1 MKTILTCAVTGSGT
15 TLKQTPNL
23 PVTPEQI
30 ATSALEAAD
39 AGAAVVHL
47 HVRDPNT
54 GAPSMRLDLYQE
66 VVDRIRNKNTDVLIN
81 LTCGPGATG
90 NSNVVLGESIP
101 GFSNAQE
108 RTRHIVKI
116 RPDIC
121 SLDFNTMN
129 RGPQNIT
136 VNSVPMIREM
146 ARIIRDVGVK
156 PELEIFD
163 SGDLLIA
170 CDLINEGLITGIPL
184 VQIAT
189 GIKWGWASSPATLQY
204 AQTMIPNNAVWYAFG
219 IGSWEMPFVALSTIN
234 GGHARVGLEDNI
246 YLEKRVL
253 AKTNAELVT
262 KAVRIIQDLG
272 NDVATPEQAREILQ
286 LNNSTIEIPK

>member
-15 TLKQTPNL
+15 TLKQTPHL
-23 PVTPEQI
+23 PITPEQI

-54 GAPSMRLDLYQE
+54 GAPSMQLDLYQE
-66 VVDRIRNKNTDVLIN
+66 VVNRIRNKNTDVLIN

-90 NSNVVLGESIP
+90 NHTVVFGESTQS
-101 GFSNAQE
+101 FSTAQE
-108 RTRHIVKI
+108 RTQHIVKL

-146 ARIIRDVGVK
+146 ARIIRDAGVK

-170 CDLINEGLITGIPL
+170 RDLINEGLITGIPL

-189 GIKWGWASSPATLQY
+189 GIKWGWGSSPATLQY

-219 IGSWEMPFVALSTIN
+219 IGSWQMPFVALSTIS

-246 YLEKRVL
+246 YLDKGVL

-262 KAVRIIQDLG
+262 KAVRIIRDLG
-272 NDVATPEQAREILQ
+272 NDIATPQQAREL
-286 LNNSTIEIPK
+286 LKLSN

>member
-15 TLKQTPNL
+15 TLKQTPHL

-47 HVRDPNT
+47 HVRDPDT
-54 GAPSMRLDLYQE
+54 GSPSMRLDLYQD
-66 VVDRIRNKNTDVLIN
+66 VVERIKKYNTDVLIN

-90 NSNVVLGESIP
+90 PSTAVFNQASS
-101 GFSNAQE
+101 GFATAEE
-108 RTRHIVKI
+108 RTQHIVKL

-129 RGPQNIT
+129 RGPKNIT
-136 VNSVPMIREM
+136 VNSVPMVREM
-146 ARIIRDVGVK
+146 AKIIRDAGVK

-170 CDLINEGLITGIPL
+170 RELINEGLIVGTPL

-204 AQTMIPNNAVWYAFG
+204 AQTMIPDNAVWYAFG
-219 IGSWEMPFVALSTIN
+219 IGAWEMPFVALSTISK
-234 GGHARVGLEDNI
+234 GHARVGLEDNI
-246 YLEKRVL
+246 YIDKKVL

-262 KAVRIIQDLG
+262 RAVRIINDLG
-272 NDVATPEQAREILQ
+272 NDIATPQDAREILN
-286 LNNSTIEIPK
+286 LNN

>member
-1 MKTILTCAVTGSGT
+1 MKTIITCAVTGAGT
-15 TLKQTPNL
+15 TLKQTPHL

-30 ATSALEAAD
+30 AISALEAAET
-39 AGAAVVHL
+39 GAAVVHL
-47 HVRDPNT
+47 HVRDPDT
-54 GAPSMRLDLYQE
+54 GSPSMRLDLYHD
-66 VVDRIRNKNTDVLIN
+66 VVDRIRKENSQVLIN

-90 NSNVVLGESIP
+90 PGTVVFGEPSLG
-101 GFSNAQE
+101 FATAKE
-108 RTRHIVKI
+108 RTQHIVEL

-129 RGPQNIT
+129 RGPKNIT
-136 VNSVPMIREM
+136 VNSVPVVREM
-146 ARIIRDVGVK
+146 ARIIRDAGVK

-170 CDLINEGLITGIPL
+170 RDLINEGLITGTPL

-204 AQTMIPNNAVWYAFG
+204 AQTMIPANAVWYAFG
-219 IGSWEMPFVALSTIN
+219 IGSWQMPFVALSTVS
-234 GGHARVGLEDNI
+234 GGHARVGLEDNV

-253 AKTNAELVT
+253 ARTNAELVT
-262 KAVRIIQDLG
+262 KAVRIIRDLG
-272 NDVATPEQAREILQ
+272 NDIATPQEARELLKI
-286 LNNSTIEIPK
+286 

>member
-15 TLKQTPNL
+15 TLKQNPHL

-30 ATSALEAAD
+30 ATSALEAVD

-47 HVRDPNT
+47 HVRDPES
-54 GAPSMRLDLYQE
+54 GAPSMRLDLYHD
-66 VVDRIRNKNTDVLIN
+66 VVERIRKENSDVLIN

-90 NSNVVLGESIP
+90 PSTVVFGDLSKE
-101 GFSNAQE
+101 FATAKV
-108 RTRHIVKI
+108 RTQHVVEL

-129 RGPQNIT
+129 RGSTNIT
-136 VNSVPMIREM
+136 VNSVPVIREM
-146 ARIIRDVGVK
+146 ARIIRDAGVK

-170 CDLINEGLITGIPL
+170 QDLINEGLITGVPL

-204 AQTMIPNNAVWYAFG
+204 AQTMIPVGAVWYAFG
-219 IGSWEMPFVALSTIN
+219 IGSWQMPFVALSTIG
-234 GGHARVGLEDNI
+234 GGHARVGLEDNVFV
-246 YLEKRVL
+246 EKGVL
-253 AKTNAELVT
+253 ARTNAELVT
-262 KAVRIIQDLG
+262 KAVRIIRDLG
-272 NDVATPEQAREILQ
+272 RDIASPQDARTLLNLND
-286 LNNSTIEIPK
+286 

>member
-1 MKTILTCAVTGSGT
+1 MKKTILTCAVTGAGT
-15 TLKQTPNL
+15 TLKQTPYL
-23 PVTPEQI
+23 PVTPKQI
-30 ATSALEAAD
+30 ATSALEAAS

-47 HVRDPNT
+47 HVRDPKT
-54 GAPSMRLDLYQE
+54 GGPSMRLDLYQE
-66 VVDRIRNKNTDVLIN
+66 VVARIRSQNTEVLIN

-90 NSNVVLGESIP
+90 DSFVVLGKHSLDFATAE
-101 GFSNAQE
+101 Q
-108 RTRHIVKI
+108 RTQHIVDLK
-116 RPDIC
+116 PDIC

-129 RGPQNIT
+129 RGPKNIT
-136 VNSVPMIREM
+136 VNSVAMIREM
-146 ARIIRDVGVK
+146 ARIIRSAGVK

-170 CDLINEGLITGIPL
+170 RDLINEGLIDGAPL

-219 IGSWEMPFVALSTIN
+219 IGSWEMPFVALSTIS
-234 GGHARVGLEDNI
+234 GGHARVGLEDNV

-262 KAVRIIQDLG
+262 KAVRIIRDLG
-272 NDVATPEQAREILQ
+272 NDIATPQEAREL
-286 LNNSTIEIPK
+286 LKLSN

>member
-1 MKTILTCAVTGSGT
+1 MKTILTCAVTGAGT
-15 TLKQTPNL
+15 TLKQTPHL

-47 HVRDPNT
+47 HVRDPVT
-54 GAPSMRLDLYQE
+54 GEPSMQIDLYHD
-66 VVDRIRNKNTDVLIN
+66 VVERIRKNNSEVLLN

-90 NSNVVLGESIP
+90 PSTVVFGEATA
-101 GFSNAQE
+101 GFASAQE
-108 RTRHIVKI
+108 RTRHVVEL

-129 RGPQNIT
+129 RGPKNIT
-136 VNSVPMIREM
+136 VNSVPIVREM
-146 ARIIRDVGVK
+146 ARIIRDAGVK

-170 CDLINEGLITGIPL
+170 RELINEGLITGTPL

-204 AQTMIPNNAVWYAFG
+204 AQTMIPASAVWYAFG
-219 IGSWEMPFVALSTIN
+219 IGSKQMPFVALSTIS
-234 GGHARVGLEDNI
+234 GGHARVGLEDNVFI
-246 YLEKRVL
+246 KKGVL
-253 AKTNAELVT
+253 AKNNTELVA
-262 KAVRIIQDLG
+262 KAVRIITDLG
-272 NDVATPEQAREILQ
+272 NEIATPQEAKEIL
-286 LNNSTIEIPK
+286 NIKGR

>member
-15 TLKQTPNL
+15 TLKHTPYL

-30 ATSALEAAD
+30 AVSALEAAE

-47 HVRDPNT
+47 HVRDPET
-54 GAPSMRLDLYQE
+54 GSPSMRLDLYQE
-66 VVDRIRNKNTDVLIN
+66 VVNRIRSQNTDVLIN

-90 NSNVVLGESIP
+90 DSSVVLGETVA
-101 GFSNAQE
+101 GFATAEQ
-108 RTRHIVKI
+108 RTQHIVEL

-129 RGPQNIT
+129 RGPRNIT
-136 VNSVPMIREM
+136 VNSVPMIRDM
-146 ARIIRDVGVK
+146 ARIIRSAGVK

-170 CDLINEGLITGIPL
+170 RDLINDGLIDGTPL
-184 VQIAT
+184 IQIAT
-189 GIKWGWASSPATLQY
+189 GIKWGWASTPATLQY

-219 IGSWEMPFVALSTIN
+219 IGSWEMPFVALSTIS

-272 NDVATPEQAREILQ
+272 NDVATPEQAREILKI
-286 LNNSTIEIPK
+286 NK